1 MERALAPK
9 RTRYWVC
16 RVPTLKTKT
25 SSLKLERAVGLFLV
39 ISNACVD
46 EGGGGWWLGLLFL
59 FIFKISLLLQ
69 IDVLMVVPSDA
80 QRPPVLSLERP
91 PRAET
96 CSGDYE
102 SSRNTQMK
110 TGKEK

>member
-1 MERALAPK
+1 MERALVPK
-9 RTRYWVC
+9 RTWYWVF

-69 IDVLMVVPSDA
+69 IDMLLVVPSDA
-80 QRPPVLSLERP
+80 QRPPVLSSERRMLRLVLGTM
-91 PRAET
+91 RAAEIH
-96 CSGDYE
+96 
-102 SSRNTQMK
+102 K
-110 TGKEK
+110 